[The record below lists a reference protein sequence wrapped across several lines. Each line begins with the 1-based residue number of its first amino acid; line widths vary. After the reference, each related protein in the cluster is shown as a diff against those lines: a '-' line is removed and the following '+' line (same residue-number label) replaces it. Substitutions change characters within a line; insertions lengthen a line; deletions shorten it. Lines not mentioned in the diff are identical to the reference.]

1 MDRKRFAVLW
11 IQTDPSWKQVFS
23 CDLPEDFR
31 VVSPLIDN
39 VDWSAAQ
46 VVADGANSIESRRR
60 RGQWAAIFEQEWA
73 DCNLPQLQ

>member
-1 MDRKRFAVLW
+1 MDRKLFAVLW
-11 IQTDPSWKQVFS
+11 IKTNPNWTQQFS

-46 VVADGANSIESRRR
+46 VVAEGANSVESRRG

-73 DCNLPQLQ
+73 DENVPLLK